1 MIIEDYLNVYG
12 SGWVI
17 IARGDEL
24 AHMEIHLGEKIVRG
38 DTVFTIKGIERMK
51 FDEGWWNYHVGLVLS
66 PNNQV
71 PDCFEVGEDIEILP
85 EEERV

>member
-1 MIIEDYLNVYG
+1 MIIEDYMNVYG
-12 SGWVI
+12 RGWVI

-24 AHMEIHLGEKIVRG
+24 AHTEINCGGKIVRG
-38 DTVFTIKGIERMK
+38 DTVFTIKGVERSK
-51 FDEGWWNYHVGLVLS
+51 YDDNWYDKRVGLILS

-71 PDCFEVGEDIEILP
+71 PDCFELDEDIEILQ